1 MTLGVIVTHLCLLSS
16 PCHWCHV
23 TGAEAES
30 QLIRHRVAVRHG
42 TGDTLRCT
50 AVLCPLYSCTVVTT
64 GNVHSGDSYSPGH
77 SRGEKRETH
86 LFGHLFNWVIK
97 EDFYDISTQTNLVVE
112 LQFLSVVLSTGQWIT
127 ITNPDDTSSFLPP
140 PPCVAWLA
148 TPHFTRL
155 RLRWN

>member
-1 MTLGVIVTHLCLLSS
+1 MTLGTLVPAVITVQCPSR
-16 PCHWCHV
+16 CHV

-50 AVLCPLYSCTVVTT
+50 AALCPLYSCTVVTT

-140 PPCVAWLA
+140 PPWLGS
-148 TPHFTRL
+148 PHLTSL
-155 RLRWN
+155 GSGSGGIK